1 MAIAAFRA
9 QRKFMKK
16 FTITEELLSLARI
29 AASRTPPV
37 EAVPSECVRSASSGG
52 TAMYSNHNER
62 LNIEFNVERL
72 DFAGIQTMD
81 PRLLRIP
88 PGRNNERH
96 RHAHESLFV
105 VLEGEGNVLIGET
118 RVPLKKGDVAF
129 VPRWLFHQTTNTG
142 DTDLVV
148 VAITDFGFTYAVMG
162 EDAHQARLRNVS
174 TDSPKKHDIVGEE
187 ESIDKENI
195 I

>member
-1 MAIAAFRA
+1 
-9 QRKFMKK
+9 MKE
-16 FTITEELLSLARI
+16 FTIKEDLLSLAKI
-29 AASRTPPV
+29 AASRVPPV
-37 EAVPSECVRSASSGG
+37 ENTVPSECVRSASSGG

-88 PGRNNERH
+88 PKRNNERH

-105 VLEGEGNVLIGET
+105 VLEGQGNVLIGDT

-142 DTDLVV
+142 DEDLVII
-148 VAITDFGFTYAVMG
+148 AITDFGFTFAVMG
-162 EDAHQARLRNVS
+162 EDAHQARLGTIS
-174 TDSPKKHDIVGEE
+174 KDPTKKDDIMSEE
-187 ESIDKENI
+187 TSINKENI